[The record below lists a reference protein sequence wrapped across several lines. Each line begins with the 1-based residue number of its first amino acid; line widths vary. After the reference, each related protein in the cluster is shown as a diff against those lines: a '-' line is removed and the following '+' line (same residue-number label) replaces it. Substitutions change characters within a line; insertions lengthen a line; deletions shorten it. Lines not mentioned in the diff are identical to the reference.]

1 MAFAHEDS
9 CICMK
14 SELDLFSVPPTQT
27 SVENG
32 TWDEYHPITTLT
44 DNSPIEFDIP
54 SSGEDYID
62 FANSYLH
69 VKAKI
74 LKATG
79 ADLADDDAVAPTN
92 LWLHSLFSQV
102 DVSLNGTQITAS
114 TNTYPYRAMIET
126 LLTYGGDAKQSQ
138 LTSAL
143 FYKDTAGR
151 IESVAMEGGQI
162 NDGFVKRAGFTA
174 GSKTVDMIGRLH
186 ADTFLQERY
195 MVNEVNTKLKLHRS
209 RDTFSIQHNGAFK
222 VVILSAVLYVRKIKL
237 LPSVFL
243 AHAKILET
251 SNAKYPIRRVVCK
264 SFTIPT
270 GFLDASHEKV
280 FSGQLPSRL
289 VIGLVENQS
298 FNGHKQKNPFNF
310 QNFKLV
316 EIGVYTDGQQQLAVK
331 PLKLDFENNEYISA
345 YHSLFSG
352 CGKVNNDEGNFIDRN
367 EYSSGYCLYAFDLS
381 PDLKEDDHYNLIK
394 EGSLRLILKFSE
406 ALTTTVSVI
415 VYGEFENIIEVD
427 RNRNIIHNFS

>member
-1 MAFAHEDS
+1 
-9 CICMK
+9 MK

-32 TWDEYHPITTLT
+32 SWVEYHPITTLT
-44 DNSPIEFDIP
+44 ENSPVEFDIP
-54 SSGEDYID
+54 ASGEDYVD

-74 LKATG
+74 VKGTG
-79 ADLADDDAVAPTN
+79 ANLADDDVVAPTN
-92 LWLHSLFSQV
+92 LWLHSLFSQM
-102 DVSLNGTQITAS
+102 DITLNGTQITAS

-126 LLTYGGDAKQSQ
+126 LLSYGGDAKESQ

-143 FYKDTAGR
+143 FYKDTAG
-151 IESVAMEGGQI
+151 EMDSHVL
-162 NDGFVKRAGFTA
+162 DGEHKNLGFIKRAAFTA
-174 GSKTVDMIGRLH
+174 GSKTVDLMGRIH
-186 ADTFLQERY
+186 ADIFFQERY
-195 MVNEVNTKLKLHRS
+195 ILNEVNAKIKLHRA
-209 RDTFSIQHNGAFK
+209 RDTFSIHHNGAFK
-222 VVILSAVLYVRKIKL
+222 VNILSAVLYVRKIKL

-243 AHAKILET
+243 AQAKTLET
-251 SNAKYPIRRVVCK
+251 SNAKYPIRRVICK

-289 VIGLVENQS
+289 VVGMVENQS

-310 QNFKLV
+310 QNFKLS

-331 PLKLDFENNEYISA
+331 PLKVNFENAEYINA

-352 CGKVNNDEGNFIDRN
+352 CGKVNNDEGNFISRE
-367 EYSSGYCLYAFDLS
+367 EYCNGYYLYVSDLS

-394 EGSLRLILKFSE
+394 EGSLRLVLKFAE
-406 ALTTTVSVI
+406 ALTSTVSVI

-427 RNRNIIHNFS
+427 RNRNVIHNFS